1 VTLQVI
7 PEEVTRVFVT
17 FAPPEEPNG
26 NISSYTVLV
35 YRQGQLEMTIDRLTV
50 VQNENR
56 TLTAVIDGL
65 KGGYNYSIRVR
76 ISHKGTTIQTHGSQ
90 L

>member
-1 VTLQVI
+1 M
-7 PEEVTRVFVT
+7 FVT

-76 ISHKGTTIQTHGSQ
+76 ISHTHRHNYTNTWFTTIIYG
-90 L
+90 

>member
-1 VTLQVI
+1 MTLQVI

-35 YRQGQLEMTIDRLTV
+35 YRQGQLEMTINHLNV
-50 VQNENR
+50 VKNKNR

-76 ISHKGTTIQTHGSQ
+76 ITHTQ
-90 L
+90 VTATQNY